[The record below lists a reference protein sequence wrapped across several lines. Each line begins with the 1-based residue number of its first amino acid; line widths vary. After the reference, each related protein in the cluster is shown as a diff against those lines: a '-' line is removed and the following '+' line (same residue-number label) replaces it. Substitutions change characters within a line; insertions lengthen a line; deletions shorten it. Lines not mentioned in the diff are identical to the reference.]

1 MDSYHNITCL
11 ECKIKAL
18 TSKRED
24 ESRMNASY
32 AVLSLLGSML
42 AAGYVFAFNVE
53 ENVVPSNSFRRIQ
66 NDLALEETEL

>member
-1 MDSYHNITCL
+1 
-11 ECKIKAL
+11 
-18 TSKRED
+18 
-24 ESRMNASY
+24 MNASY